1 MNQTTRTAHLLKESA
16 AILDC
21 KLSDHQVDQFITYLE
36 EIKSWNRR
44 INLTSIENPEDIVLK
59 HFIDSLTCLK
69 AVSLSEGLKVL
80 DLGTGAGFPGIPLA
94 IYQPQIDL
102 TLVDSMRKRAEFL
115 KHLKCV
121 LGLPEIKILCGR
133 AEEYGRDKTEREQY
147 ELILSRAV
155 SNLSVLAELALPF
168 LRIGGRFLAMK
179 GKEVREEIET
189 ARETIVLLGG
199 GLKEVT
205 EIILPMIDQKRHLVL
220 INKEKE
226 TPDRYPRRPGI
237 PQKRPIFQ
245 GRSEKRYGRFS
256 LEG

>member
-1 MNQTTRTAHLLKESA
+1 MNHSPLTIRTDQLLRESA
-16 AILDC
+16 GLLDC
-21 KLSDHQVDQFITYLE
+21 RLSDHQVEQFITYLE

-44 INLTSIENPEDIVLK
+44 INLTSIESPEDIVLK

-102 TLVDSMRKRAEFL
+102 TLLDSMRKRAEFL

-133 AEEYGRDKTEREQY
+133 AEEYGRDRTEREQY
-147 ELILSRAV
+147 KLILSRAV

-168 LRIGGRFLAMK
+168 LRVGGEFLAMK
-179 GKEVREEIET
+179 GKEVREEIEA
-189 ARETIVLLGG
+189 ARETIALLGG
-199 GLKEVT
+199 RLKEVT

-237 PQKRPIFQ
+237 PQKRPITVIAQ
-245 GRSEKRYGRFS
+245 
-256 LEG
+256 